1 MPTMTKAL
9 IPFRLALIAL
19 AVAMLPSCATMNT
32 PSSSPDFRVEDF
44 GSSDTFSRVFPGN
57 GKTTCEAARRAL
69 LSQGYVIVGEANDAQ
84 VLGRKNFQPD
94 RDVHE
99 QIEFHVVCAP
109 NARGSN
115 SATAFANAVL
125 DRYSLKKSTSS
136 ASLGVG
142 VLGSVSLP
150 FGSTDDALVKV
161 ASETISRRK
170 FYDRFFEVMEG
181 YLDNSVVERAEE
193 GTLDAKPVEQKSSG
207 ASTSESKPVE
217 AKLPDT
223 PAADAK
229 PSVTNKDDA
238 SVIAPKPAETPT
250 LKPAET
256 PTPKPAEVPASNPAN
271 QPGS

>member
-9 IPFRLALIAL
+9 TPFRLAL
-19 AVAMLPSCATMNT
+19 AVMAIAMLPSCATMN
-32 PSSSPDFRVEDF
+32 SSGSSPDFRVEDF

-69 LSQGYVIVGEANDAQ
+69 LSQGYVIVSDANDSQ
-84 VLGRKNFQPD
+84 VRGRKNFQPD

-125 DRYSLKKSTSS
+125 DRYSLKKSTTS
-136 ASLGVG
+136 ASLGVS

-170 FYDRFFEVMEG
+170 FYDRFFEVMES

-193 GTLDAKPVEQKSSG
+193 GTLDAKPVEQKTPD
-207 ASTSESKPVE
+207 ASATQLKPVE
-217 AKLPDT
+217 TKLPDT
-223 PAADAK
+223 PATPAPAPAPAPATPAADAT
-229 PSVTNKDDA
+229 PSVTNKPDA
-238 SVIAPKPAETPT
+238 SAVEPKPAEA
-250 LKPAET
+250 PA
-256 PTPKPAEVPASNPAN
+256 PNPAN

>member
-1 MPTMTKAL
+1 MTKAL

-32 PSSSPDFRVEDF
+32 SSSSPDFRVEDF

-69 LSQGYVIVGEANDAQ
+69 LSQGYVIVGETNDSQ
-84 VLGRKNFQPD
+84 VRGRKNFQPD

-125 DRYSLKKSTSS
+125 DRYSLKKSTTS
-136 ASLGVG
+136 ASLGVS

-170 FYDRFFEVMEG
+170 FYDRFFEVMES

-193 GTLDAKPVEQKSSG
+193 GTLDVKPVEQKTPGTS
-207 ASTSESKPVE
+207 ASESKPVE
-217 AKLPDT
+217 AKLPDS

-229 PSVTNKDDA
+229 ASVTIKQDPSVA
-238 SVIAPKPAETPT
+238 EPKPAE
-250 LKPAET
+250 A